1 MPVAEFNADKL
12 NERLSQ
18 LNNEKL
24 ATMEKLVEKLL
35 KEMEETRRVP
45 KRAGKTKKS
54 SRAA

>member
-1 MPVAEFNADKL
+1 MAEFNADKL

-35 KEMEETRRVP
+35 KEMEETRSVP
-45 KRAGKTKKS
+45 RRAGKIKKS

>member
-1 MPVAEFNADKL
+1 MAEFNADKL

-45 KRAGKTKKS
+45 KRAGKIKKS

>member
-1 MPVAEFNADKL
+1 MAEFNADKL

-45 KRAGKTKKS
+45 KRAGKIKKAF
-54 SRAA
+54 RAA